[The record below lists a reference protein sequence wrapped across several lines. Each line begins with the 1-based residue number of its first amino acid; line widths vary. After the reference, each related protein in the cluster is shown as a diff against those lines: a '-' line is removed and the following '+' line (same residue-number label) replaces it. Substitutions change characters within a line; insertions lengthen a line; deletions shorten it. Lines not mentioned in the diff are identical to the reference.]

1 MSTEWEQK
9 FSLSTVVAITRE
21 ISDHTP
27 LIINTGH
34 NHSCSNHI
42 MFKFELGWLLRDVF
56 ADMVKN
62 IWSNEVVS
70 GTAMERWQ
78 AKIRR
83 LRQHLRSWAKNV
95 SGAYKKEK
103 KKLLDTL
110 DSLDKKAETTL
121 LTLSEIDLKCCLN
134 NRLTQLLHDEEVK
147 WYQ

>member
-1 MSTEWEQK
+1 
-9 FSLSTVVAITRE
+9 
-21 ISDHTP
+21 
-27 LIINTGH
+27 
-34 NHSCSNHI
+34 
-42 MFKFELGWLLRDVF
+42 
-56 ADMVKN
+56 MVKN